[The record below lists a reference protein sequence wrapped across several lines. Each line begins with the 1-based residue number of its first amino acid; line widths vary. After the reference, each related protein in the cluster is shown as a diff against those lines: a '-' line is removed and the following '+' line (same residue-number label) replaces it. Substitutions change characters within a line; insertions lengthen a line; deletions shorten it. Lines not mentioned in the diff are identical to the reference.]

1 MVVDKRGKLLFN
13 YLIKFVAQSLQTSNT
28 DLPILFPAASPKKKL
43 KNLKLH
49 SRLDLNN

>member
-28 DLPILFPAASPKKKL
+28 DLPILFPAASPKKKVE
-43 KNLKLH
+43 KFEATYVV
-49 SRLDLNN
+49 D

>member
-28 DLPILFPAASPKKKL
+28 DLPILFLAASPKKEIEKFEAT
-43 KNLKLH
+43 
-49 SRLDLNN
+49 